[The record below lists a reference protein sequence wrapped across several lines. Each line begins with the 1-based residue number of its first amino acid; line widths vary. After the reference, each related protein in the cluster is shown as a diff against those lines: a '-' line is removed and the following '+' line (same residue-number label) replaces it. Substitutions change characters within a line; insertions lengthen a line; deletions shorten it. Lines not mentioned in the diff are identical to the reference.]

1 MTTEGS
7 EMFDLTESLIAELQG
22 IDTPTVCNALEVLA
36 PERRGYGYTT
46 EHLFCIRPQLKP
58 MVGLARTATIRS
70 AHPSDL
76 AGDEA
81 RAVSDGYYRYI
92 GEGPKPSVAVV
103 QDIDEQHGYGSLW
116 GEVNS
121 AIHSGLGCVGLV
133 TNGGIR
139 DLPDIAPGFQML
151 AGRVIPSH
159 AFVHVV
165 DFERPV
171 NVAGM
176 RVRSGDLVHA
186 DQHGAVVIPHAVADK
201 VRSAADEIIR
211 HEKAIIG
218 AAREPGFSVEKLFA
232 ARQPQRED
240 H

>member
-1 MTTEGS
+1 MGPCHDVHGGRGCPRLGRFISWTHSSDPMTTEGS
-7 EMFDLTESLIAELQG
+7 EMFDLTESLIAELQS

-46 EHLFCIRPQLKP
+46 EHLFCIRPELKP

-76 AGDEA
+76 AGDEG

-121 AIHSGLGCVGLV
+121 AIHSGLGCVGIV
-133 TNGGIR
+133 SNGGIR
-139 DLPDIAPGFQML
+139 DLPEMPPASRCSPAGSSPRTLSSTWSTSGARSTSPGCGCAAATWSTL
-151 AGRVIPSH
+151 TSTA
-159 AFVHVV
+159 
-165 DFERPV
+165 
-171 NVAGM
+171 
-176 RVRSGDLVHA
+176 RS
-186 DQHGAVVIPHAVADK
+186 
-201 VRSAADEIIR
+201 
-211 HEKAIIG
+211 
-218 AAREPGFSVEKLFA
+218 
-232 ARQPQRED
+232 
-240 H
+240 

>member
-1 MTTEGS
+1 
-7 EMFDLTESLIAELQG
+7 MFELTESLIAELQG
-22 IDTPTVCNALEVLA
+22 IDTPTVCNALEVLV

-46 EHLFCIRPQLKP
+46 ENLFCLRPELRP

-76 AGDEA
+76 TGAEA
-81 RAVSDGYYRYI
+81 RAVSDGYYRYV
-92 GEGPKPSVAVV
+92 GDGPKPSVAVIH
-103 QDIDEQHGYGSLW
+103 DIDEQHGYGSLW

-165 DFERPV
+165 DFGRPV

-176 RVRSGDLVHA
+176 RVRDGDLIHA

-201 VRSAADEIIR
+201 VRGAADEIIR
-211 HEKAIIG
+211 HERGII
-218 AAREPGFSVEKLFA
+218 AAALAPGFSVEKLFG
-232 ARQPQRED
+232 ARNPQRED